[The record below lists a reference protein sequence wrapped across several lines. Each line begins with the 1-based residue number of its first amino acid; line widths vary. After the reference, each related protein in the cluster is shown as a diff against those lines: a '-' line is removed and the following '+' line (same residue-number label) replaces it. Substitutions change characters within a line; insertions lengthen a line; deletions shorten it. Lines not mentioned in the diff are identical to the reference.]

1 MRTKFSIIILIFMII
16 LLTACGGSGGDKAA
30 ANPTEGTF
38 KGSTSQGNEF
48 TLMIENING
57 EITVTSIQ
65 YKVKIKG
72 EGWSVTIDYVQ
83 PLECQLAVKDG
94 RFMGTIPLTGGDP
107 PVEISGVF
115 YGDDEVQGRLKQTKV
130 HPQGLGSGIADI
142 TFSANKTSP

>member
-1 MRTKFSIIILIFMII
+1 MRTKFSISIIIVILI
-16 LLTACGGSGGDKAA
+16 LVTACGGGGSDQAA

-38 KGSTSQGNEF
+38 KGSTSQGNDF
-48 TLMIENING
+48 TLVLEAISG
-57 EITVTSIQ
+57 KITVTSIQ
-65 YKVKIKG
+65 YKVKMKG
-72 EGWSVTIDYVQ
+72 DGWSATIDYIQ
-83 PLECQLAVKDG
+83 PLECQLAVKDA

-142 TFSANKTSP
+142 TFSANRTSP